1 MCAHSDTLTAT
12 MPEPLRQLIFRIT
25 PRDIAPKGHHMAD
38 KSLGFIGIGDTGKPM
53 AGRLLDAGFHLVIH
67 DIQEAATAA
76 LASRGAEIAQSPKDV
91 ADAVDTIIVSLP
103 TPDVVRHVALGE
115 NGIIRGS
122 RVRRYIDLSTTGA
135 VMAKEVASALGA
147 RGIECLDAPVSGGS
161 RGAEAGTLALM
172 VSGPKPLYDDMAPAF
187 NAIGRNL
194 FYLGAAPGLGQTMK
208 LTNNYLSA
216 AANIATA
223 EAMVMGVK
231 AGLDPAIMVQV
242 FNASSGRNDSTVN
255 KVPNSILNRRFDK
268 SMKQRLLYKDVKLCM
283 AEAEAMDVPMWLG
296 NAVKQVLA
304 FAVSQGSGDE
314 ASVALIKY
322 NEQWTGVT
330 VGKEEAK

>member
-1 MCAHSDTLTAT
+1 MTKT
-12 MPEPLRQLIFRIT
+12 
-25 PRDIAPKGHHMAD
+25 K
-38 KSLGFIGIGDTGKPM
+38 LGFIGIGDMGGPM
-53 AGRLLDAGFHLVIH
+53 AGRLLDAGFPLVIY
-67 DIQEAATAA
+67 DVRDEATAP
-76 LASRGAEIAQSPKDV
+76 LGKRGAEIAASPSAV
-91 ADAVDTIIVSLP
+91 ADTVDTIIVSLP
-103 TPDVVRHVALGE
+103 TPDVVRHVALGPD
-115 NGIIRGS
+115 GIIHGS
-122 RVRRYIDLSTTGA
+122 KVRKYIDLSTTGA
-135 VMAKEVASALGA
+135 VMAKEVAASLSATNIA
-147 RGIECLDAPVSGGS
+147 CLDSPVSGGS

-172 VSGPKPLYDDMAPAF
+172 VSGPKALYDEMVPAF
-187 NAIGRNL
+187 EAIGKNL
-194 FYLGAAPGLGQTMK
+194 FYLGEAPGLGQTMK

-216 AANIATA
+216 TANIATA

-231 AGLDPAIMVQV
+231 AGLDPAVMVDV
-242 FNASSGRNDSTVN
+242 FNASSGRNDSTMN

-296 NAVKQVLA
+296 NSVKQVLA

-330 VGKEEAK
+330 VGKEDKE

>member
-1 MCAHSDTLTAT
+1 MS
-12 MPEPLRQLIFRIT
+12 EE
-25 PRDIAPKGHHMAD
+25 K
-38 KSLGFIGIGDTGKPM
+38 LGFIGIGDMGAPM
-53 AGRLLDAGFHLVIH
+53 SKRLLAAGYQLVAF
-67 DIQEAATAA
+67 DVREEATAA
-76 LASRGAEIAQSPKDV
+76 LAALGAEVAANAKAV
-91 ADAVDTIIVSLP
+91 ADAAETVIVSLP
-103 TPDVVRHVALGE
+103 TPDVVRHVALGP
-115 NGIIRGS
+115 NGIIDGAKIRNY
-122 RVRRYIDLSTTGA
+122 VDLSTTGA
-135 VMAKEVASALGA
+135 VMAKEIAAELSTKE
-147 RGIECLDAPVSGGS
+147 IQCLDAPVSGGS

-172 VSGPKPLYDDMAPAF
+172 VSGPKALYETMVPAF
-187 NAIGRNL
+187 EAIGKNL
-194 FYLGAAPGLGQTMK
+194 FYLGEAPGLGQTMK

-216 AANIATA
+216 TANIATA

-231 AGLDPAIMVQV
+231 AGLDPAVMVDV
-242 FNASSGRNDSTVN
+242 FNASSGRNDSTMN

-296 NAVKQVLA
+296 NSVKQVLA

-330 VGKEEAK
+330 VGQEDKE

>member
-1 MCAHSDTLTAT
+1 
-12 MPEPLRQLIFRIT
+12 
-25 PRDIAPKGHHMAD
+25 MAD
-38 KSLGFIGIGDTGKPM
+38 KKLGFIGIGDMGAPM
-53 AGRLLDAGFHLVIH
+53 AGRLLDAGFELVVC
-67 DIQEAATAA
+67 DVRDAATAP
-76 LASRGAEIAQSPKDV
+76 LAARGAQVAATPKEV
-91 ADAVDTIIVSLP
+91 ADAVETIIVSLP
-103 TPDVVRHVALGE
+103 TPDVVRHVALGAG
-115 NGIIRGS
+115 GIIEGAK
-122 RVRRYIDLSTTGA
+122 VRKYVDLSTTGA
-135 VMAKEVASALGA
+135 VVATEVASALEA
-147 RGIECLDAPVSGGS
+147 KGIQCLDSPVSGGV

-172 VSGPKPLYDDMAPAF
+172 VSGPKALYDEMVPAF
-187 NAIGRNL
+187 EAIGKNL
-194 FYLGAAPGLGQTMK
+194 FYLGHAPGLGQTMK

-216 AANIATA
+216 TANIATA

-231 AGLDPAIMVQV
+231 AGLDPAVMVDV
-242 FNASSGRNDSTVN
+242 FNASSGRNDSTMN

-296 NAVKQVLA
+296 NSVKQILS

-330 VGKEEAK
+330 IGKDEAEDKQK

>member
-1 MCAHSDTLTAT
+1 MTK
-12 MPEPLRQLIFRIT
+12 Q
-25 PRDIAPKGHHMAD
+25 K
-38 KSLGFIGIGDTGKPM
+38 LGFIGIGDMGGPM
-53 AGRLLDAGFHLVIH
+53 AGRLLDAGFPLMIFDVR
-67 DIQEAATAA
+67 DEATAP
-76 LASRGAEIAQSPKDV
+76 LAARGAEIAASPKAV

-103 TPDVVRHVALGE
+103 TPDVVRHVALGPD
-115 NGIIRGS
+115 GIIHGAK
-122 RVRRYIDLSTTGA
+122 VRKYVDLSTTGA
-135 VMAKEVASALGA
+135 VMAKEVAATLSAKN
-147 RGIECLDAPVSGGS
+147 IDCLDAPVSGGS

-172 VSGPKPLYDDMAPAF
+172 VSGPKTLYDELVPVF
-187 NAIGRNL
+187 EAIGKNL
-194 FYLGAAPGLGQTMK
+194 FYLGDAPGLGQTMK

-216 AANIATA
+216 TANIATA

-231 AGLDPAIMVQV
+231 AGLDPAIMVDV
-242 FNASSGRNDSTVN
+242 FNASSGRNDSTMN

-296 NAVKQVLA
+296 NSVKQVLA
-304 FAVSQGSGDE
+304 FAISQGSGDE

-330 VGKEEAK
+330 VGKEEKE

>member
-1 MCAHSDTLTAT
+1 
-12 MPEPLRQLIFRIT
+12 
-25 PRDIAPKGHHMAD
+25 
-38 KSLGFIGIGDTGKPM
+38 M
-53 AGRLLDAGFHLVIH
+53 AGRLLDAGFSLVIY
-67 DIQEAATAA
+67 DVRPEAVAPLVERGATAA
-76 LASRGAEIAQSPKDV
+76 ASPKAV
-91 ADAVDTIIVSLP
+91 ADTVATVIVSLP
-103 TPDVVRHVALGE
+103 TPDIVRLVALGE
-115 NGIIRGS
+115 TGLIHGSKIRNY
-122 RVRRYIDLSTTGA
+122 VDLSTTGA
-135 VMAKEVASALGA
+135 VMAKEVAAALNA
-147 RGIECLDAPVSGGS
+147 RGITCLDAPVSGGS

-172 VSGPKPLYDDMAPAF
+172 VSGPKPLYDDMTPAF
-187 NAIGRNL
+187 EAIGKNL
-194 FYLGAAPGLGQTMK
+194 FYLGDAPGLGQTMK

-216 AANIATA
+216 TANIATA

-242 FNASSGRNDSTVN
+242 FNASSGRNDSTMN

-296 NAVKQVLA
+296 NSVKQVLA

-330 VGKEEAK
+330 VGKEEKK